1 MAVLSNICFCLQ
13 KEEEDPQA
21 SKQDIAAAKIQ
32 AVMRGQHTRASMQH
46 QKEDKAATLIE
57 SHFRGFQ
64 VRTDQA
70 KSLDHYDPTEFY
82 QKLEAGMKIDK
93 YGRNRALSN
102 VNMQL
107 VDGRSNLRVRRK
119 TYHLDGLSEANE
131 VKQDNVGGVNLTIPD
146 QHRAL
151 LLKFP
156 NRDLLLLCERP
167 EEQLELFKGFN
178 FLITQK
184 PGSSNG
190 IRAN

>member
-1 MAVLSNICFCLQ
+1 Q

-93 YGRNRALSN
+93 YGRNRALS
-102 VNMQL
+102 
-107 VDGRSNLRVRRK
+107 
-119 TYHLDGLSEANE
+119 
-131 VKQDNVGGVNLTIPD
+131 
-146 QHRAL
+146 
-151 LLKFP
+151 
-156 NRDLLLLCERP
+156 
-167 EEQLELFKGFN
+167 
-178 FLITQK
+178 
-184 PGSSNG
+184 
-190 IRAN
+190 